1 MTGRLYIILLLLLN
15 ILEFKKFDKLS
26 HDNLF
31 YILSLD
37 TLSASLYVFLNVYKH
52 YDISLIN
59 ILAILYLMIFYI
71 KEKRSYIKTAFFIIN
86 IILIIKIL
94 I

>member
-1 MTGRLYIILLLLLN
+1 MIGRLYIILLLIIN
-15 ILEFKKFDKLS
+15 ILEFKKFDKLTP
-26 HDNLF
+26 DNLF

-37 TLSASLYVFLNVYKH
+37 TLSLSLYVFLNVYKH

-59 ILAILYLMIFYI
+59 ILAIIYLMIFYM
-71 KEKRSYIKTAFFIIN
+71 KEKRSCFKTAFLLIN
-86 IILIIKIL
+86 LILIFKLL

>member
-1 MTGRLYIILLLLLN
+1 MIGRLYIILLLIIN
-15 ILEFKKFDKLS
+15 ILEFKKFDKLTP
-26 HDNLF
+26 DNLF

-37 TLSASLYVFLNVYKH
+37 TLSLSLYVFLNVYKH

-59 ILAILYLMIFYI
+59 ILAIIYLMIFYM
-71 KEKRSYIKTAFFIIN
+71 KEKRSYFKTAFFLIN
-86 IILIIKIL
+86 LILIFKLL

>member
-1 MTGRLYIILLLLLN
+1 MIGRLYIILLLIIN
-15 ILEFKKFDKLS
+15 ILEFKKFDKLTP
-26 HDNLF
+26 DNLF

-37 TLSASLYVFLNVYKH
+37 TLSLSLYVFLNVYKH

-59 ILAILYLMIFYI
+59 ILAIIYLMIFYM
-71 KEKRSYIKTAFFIIN
+71 KEKHSCFKTAFFLIN
-86 IILIIKIL
+86 LILIFKLL

>member
-1 MTGRLYIILLLLLN
+1 MIGRLYIILLLIIN
-15 ILEFKKFDKLS
+15 ILEFKKIDKLTP
-26 HDNLF
+26 DNLF

-37 TLSASLYVFLNVYKH
+37 TLSLSLYVFLNVYKH

-59 ILAILYLMIFYI
+59 ILAIIYLMIFYM
-71 KEKRSYIKTAFFIIN
+71 KEKRSCFKTAFFLIN
-86 IILIIKIL
+86 LILIFKLL